1 MKRNVFKA
9 FATFFVMAS
18 MIFAVS
24 CNKEKEDNGTNQ
36 NNQNEQPTINSLVGT
51 TWGYSDNGEESFGG
65 GMAIHYTTNVTVTF
79 QTNSTGSIH
88 SVYECVEYP
97 EQNEDE
103 TISFSYTY
111 NAPNGTMTATVD
123 GMTQTISF
131 TVSGNTLT
139 LISPDPE
146 DEPIILTRQ

>member
-1 MKRNVFKA
+1 
-9 FATFFVMAS
+9 
-18 MIFAVS
+18 
-24 CNKEKEDNGTNQ
+24 
-36 NNQNEQPTINSLVGT
+36 
-51 TWGYSDNGEESFGG
+51 
-65 GMAIHYTTNVTVTF
+65 MAIHYTTNVTVTF

-123 GMTQTISF
+123 GETQTVTF